1 MGLRLSG
8 KGACARRPPGLGVL
22 ALGVLLTLPAAARA
36 TSLPSGG
43 PPEAQAVA
51 RVITSAP
58 VVALTFDACP
68 TRLRAG
74 FDREIFDILRR
85 EQVPATVFVS
95 GKWMEKF
102 WNEARELAAEPLI
115 ELGNHSYRHQ
125 YFSDMDSTRARE
137 EIDVTDRLIAALGRT
152 SVGFRPPFGDWAGW
166 VTSQTS
172 GRPVVL
178 WDVVSGDAG
187 GHVRAETIIE
197 KVVSNTQPGS
207 IVIFHINGRGPQTK
221 KALLPIIRRLRARGL
236 RFVRVSELLE
246 IEGGIIV
253 KARPSR
259 YKKRDLPPM
268 IPAREVLPESD
279 DADPK
284 STAQRSAPPG

>member
-1 MGLRLSG
+1 
-8 KGACARRPPGLGVL
+8 
-22 ALGVLLTLPAAARA
+22 
-36 TSLPSGG
+36 
-43 PPEAQAVA
+43 
-51 RVITSAP
+51 
-58 VVALTFDACP
+58 LTFDACP
-68 TRLRAG
+68 TRLRVG
-74 FDREIFDILRR
+74 FDREIFDILKR

-102 WNEARELAAEPLI
+102 WSEARELAAEPLI

-125 YFSDMDSTRARE
+125 YFSTMQSARARE
-137 EIDVTDRLIAALGRT
+137 EIDVTDRLISSLGRT

-166 VTSQTS
+166 VTGETS

-187 GHVRAETIIE
+187 GHVRAKTIVE
-197 KVVSNTQPGS
+197 KVVNDTQPGS
-207 IVIFHINGRGPQTK
+207 IVIFHINGRGPHTR
-221 KALLPIIRRLRARGL
+221 KALLPIIQRLRARGL
-236 RFVRVSELLE
+236 RFVTVSELLRV
-246 IEGGIIV
+246 EGGIIV
-253 KARPSR
+253 KARPAR

-268 IPAREVLPESD
+268 TPLRELPSESV

>member
-1 MGLRLSG
+1 M
-8 KGACARRPPGLGVL
+8 
-22 ALGVLLTLPAAARA
+22 A
-36 TSLPSGG
+36 TSLPAGG
-43 PPEAQAVA
+43 PPDAPAVA
-51 RVITSAP
+51 RVITAAP

-74 FDREIFDILRR
+74 FDREIFEILRR

-102 WNEARELAAEPLI
+102 WSEARELAAEPLI

-125 YFSDMDSTRARE
+125 YFSTMGEARARE
-137 EIDVTDRLIAALGRT
+137 DIDTTDRLISALGRT

-166 VTSQTS
+166 VTGQTS

-187 GHVRAETIIE
+187 GHVRAQTIVE
-197 KVVSNTQPGS
+197 KVVADTQPGS
-207 IVIFHINGRGPQTK
+207 IVIFHINGRGPQTR

-253 KARPSR
+253 KARPAR
-259 YKKRDLPPM
+259 YKKRELPPM
-268 IPAREVLPESD
+268 IPAQEIAPESL

-284 STAQRSAPPG
+284 GTAQGSAPPG